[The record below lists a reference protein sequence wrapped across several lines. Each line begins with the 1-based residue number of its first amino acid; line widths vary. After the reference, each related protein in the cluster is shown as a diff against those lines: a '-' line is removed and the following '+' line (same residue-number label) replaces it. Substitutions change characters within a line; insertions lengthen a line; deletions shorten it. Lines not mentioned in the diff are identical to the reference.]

1 MTDHQNH
8 HALTADHE
16 EDHILSYGFLAQVLG
31 GLVILTAITVGV
43 SYIDWGFL
51 NVPIALF
58 VASSKA
64 TLVLLFFMHV
74 KYEGMVIKV
83 SFIST
88 MLVLAILISFT
99 FWDVA
104 FR

>member
-1 MTDHQNH
+1 VIE
-8 HALTADHE
+8 HE
-16 EDHILSYGFLAQVLG
+16 NEHILSYSFLALILLA
-31 GLVILTAITVGV
+31 LVIMTGVTVGV

-64 TLVLLFFMHV
+64 TIVLLFFMHI
-74 KYEGMVIKV
+74 KYEGLVIKV

-88 MLVLAILISFT
+88 MVVLAIMISFT

>member
-1 MTDHQNH
+1 MNEHEQEH
-8 HALTADHE
+8 MLSYRFLGLILLGLVLLTA
-16 EDHILSYGFLAQVLG
+16 V
-31 GLVILTAITVGV
+31 TVAV
-43 SYIDWGFL
+43 SYRHWGFL

-64 TLVLLFFMHV
+64 TLVLLFFMHI

-88 MLVLAILISFT
+88 VVVLAIMISFT

>member
-1 MTDHQNH
+1 MNEHEIPMNEHEQE
-8 HALTADHE
+8 HALSYRFLGL
-16 EDHILSYGFLAQVLG
+16 ILL
-31 GLVILTAITVGV
+31 GLVLLTAVTVTV
-43 SYIDWGFL
+43 SYRDWGFL

-64 TLVLLFFMHV
+64 TLVLLFFMHI

-88 MLVLAILISFT
+88 VVVLAIMISFT

>member
-1 MTDHQNH
+1 MSEQEN
-8 HALTADHE
+8 E
-16 EDHILSYGFLAQVLG
+16 HILPYAFLAQIIGAL
-31 GLVILTAITVGV
+31 ILLTGVTVAV
-43 SYIDWGFL
+43 SYRDWGFL

-64 TLVLLFFMHV
+64 TLVLLFFMHI
-74 KYEGMVIKV
+74 KFEGMVIKV

-88 MLVLAILISFT
+88 MVVLAILISFT

>member
-1 MTDHQNH
+1 MENIIVNEHESEHQ
-8 HALTADHE
+8 
-16 EDHILSYGFLAQVLG
+16 LSYRFLGLILG
-31 GLVILTAITVGV
+31 ALIIMTAVTVGV
-43 SYIDWGFL
+43 SYVDWGFL

-64 TLVLLFFMHV
+64 TLVLLFFMHI
-74 KYEGMVIKV
+74 KYEGMAIKV

-88 MLVLAILISFT
+88 VLVVALMISFT

>member
-1 MTDHQNH
+1 MIEEEHDHQ
-8 HALTADHE
+8 
-16 EDHILSYGFLAQVLG
+16 LSYRFLAFILGSLVLLT
-31 GLVILTAITVGV
+31 GLTVAV
-43 SYIDWGFL
+43 SYVDWGFL

-64 TLVLLFFMHV
+64 TLVLLFFMHI
-74 KYEGMVIKV
+74 KYEGLVIKV

-88 MLVLAILISFT
+88 VIFLAIMISFT

>member
-1 MTDHQNH
+1 MNE
-8 HALTADHE
+8 HE
-16 EDHILSYGFLAQVLG
+16 TEHVLSYTFLAQILA
-31 GLVILTAITVGV
+31 GLVALTGVTVVV

-64 TLVLLFFMHV
+64 TLVLLFFMHI
-74 KYEGMVIKV
+74 KFEGMVIKV

-88 MLVLAILISFT
+88 MVVLAILISFT

>member
-1 MTDHQNH
+1 MNE
-8 HALTADHE
+8 HE
-16 EDHILSYGFLAQVLG
+16 SEHILSYGFLALILA
-31 GLVILTAITVGV
+31 GLVAMTGVTVAV

-64 TLVLLFFMHV
+64 TLVLLFFMHI
-74 KYEGMVIKV
+74 KYEGMAIKV

-88 MLVLAILISFT
+88 MIVLAIMISFT

>member
-1 MTDHQNH
+1 MMEEQEQAHQ
-8 HALTADHE
+8 
-16 EDHILSYGFLAQVLG
+16 LSYRFLALILG
-31 GLVILTAITVGV
+31 GLLALTGVTVAV
-43 SYIDWGFL
+43 SYVDWGFL
-51 NVPIALF
+51 NVPISLF

-64 TLVLLFFMHV
+64 TLVLLFFMHI
-74 KYEGMVIKV
+74 KYEGMAIKV

-88 MLVLAILISFT
+88 VLFLAIMISFT

>member
-1 MTDHQNH
+1 MEDSFVSEHETEHQ
-8 HALTADHE
+8 
-16 EDHILSYGFLAQVLG
+16 LSYGFLAFILG
-31 GLVILTAITVGV
+31 GLVLLTCITVGV

-64 TLVLLFFMHV
+64 TLVLLFFMHI
-74 KYEGMVIKV
+74 KYEGLVIKV

-88 MLVLAILISFT
+88 MVFLAIMISFT
-99 FWDVA
+99 FWDVG

>member
-1 MTDHQNH
+1 MENIIVNEHESEHQ
-8 HALTADHE
+8 
-16 EDHILSYGFLAQVLG
+16 LSYGFLGLILG
-31 GLVILTAITVGV
+31 ALILMTGVTVGV
-43 SYIDWGFL
+43 SYVDWGFL

-58 VASSKA
+58 VASCKA
-64 TLVLLFFMHV
+64 TLVLLFFMHI
-74 KYEGMVIKV
+74 KYEGLVIKA

-88 MLVLAILISFT
+88 VLVIAIMISFT

>member
-1 MTDHQNH
+1 MNE
-8 HALTADHE
+8 HE
-16 EDHILSYGFLAQVLG
+16 SEHILPVRFLGLVLG
-31 GLVILTAITVGV
+31 GLVLLTAITVCV
-43 SYIDWGFL
+43 SYVDWGFL

-64 TLVLLFFMHV
+64 TLVLLFFMHI
-74 KYEGMVIKV
+74 KFEGMVIKV

-88 MLVLAILISFT
+88 MLFLAIMISFT

>member
-1 MTDHQNH
+1 MNEHEAEHQLSYTFLACILGSLV
-8 HALTADHE
+8 ALT
-16 EDHILSYGFLAQVLG
+16 GV
-31 GLVILTAITVGV
+31 TVGV

-64 TLVLLFFMHV
+64 TLVLLFFMHI
-74 KYEGMVIKV
+74 KYEGFVIKV

-88 MLVLAILISFT
+88 MVFLAIMISFT

>member
-1 MTDHQNH
+1 MSE
-8 HALTADHE
+8 HE
-16 EDHILSYGFLAQVLG
+16 SEHVLSYGFLALVLG
-31 GLVILTAITVGV
+31 GLIVLTAVTVGV

-64 TLVLLFFMHV
+64 TLVLLFFMHI
-74 KYEGMVIKV
+74 KYEGLAIKV

-88 MLVLAILISFT
+88 MVFLAIMISFT

>member
-1 MTDHQNH
+1 MSGHEEEH
-8 HALTADHE
+8 ELSYSFLAFILGGLIALTA
-16 EDHILSYGFLAQVLG
+16 V
-31 GLVILTAITVGV
+31 TVGV

-64 TLVLLFFMHV
+64 TLVLLFFMHI
-74 KYEGMVIKV
+74 KYEGFVIKV

-88 MLVLAILISFT
+88 MLFLAIMISFT

>member
-1 MTDHQNH
+1 MENIIVNEHESEHQ
-8 HALTADHE
+8 
-16 EDHILSYGFLAQVLG
+16 LSYRFLGLILG
-31 GLVILTAITVGV
+31 ALIIMTGVTVGV
-43 SYIDWGFL
+43 SYVDWGFL

-64 TLVLLFFMHV
+64 TLVLLFFMHI
-74 KYEGMVIKV
+74 KYEGMAIKV

-88 MLVLAILISFT
+88 VLVVALMISFT

>member
-1 MTDHQNH
+1 MHEQEQEHQ
-8 HALTADHE
+8 
-16 EDHILSYGFLAQVLG
+16 LSYRFLGAVLG
-31 GLVILTAITVGV
+31 GLVALTAVTVGV

-51 NVPIALF
+51 NVPISLF
-58 VASSKA
+58 VATSKA
-64 TLVLLFFMHV
+64 TLVLLFFMHI
-74 KYEGMVIKV
+74 KYEGLAIKV

-88 MLVLAILISFT
+88 VLFLAIMISFT